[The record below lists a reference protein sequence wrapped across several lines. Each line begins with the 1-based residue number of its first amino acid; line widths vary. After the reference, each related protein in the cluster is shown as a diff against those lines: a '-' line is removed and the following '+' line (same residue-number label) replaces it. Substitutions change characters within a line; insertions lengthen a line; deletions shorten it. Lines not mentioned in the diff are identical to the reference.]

1 MRELGSAQLDLAGAG
16 PAEQYRTITRS
27 EIQRLDRLPLGLSC
41 AAESSQELSVDRAPD
56 LIPLHWLPP
65 RDDTPQVF

>member
-1 MRELGSAQLDLAGAG
+1 MRKLRPAEQDLAGAG
-16 PAEQYRTITRS
+16 QAEQYRTTTRS
-27 EIQRLDRLPLGLSC
+27 EIPRLDHLPLGLSC

-65 RDDTPQVF
+65 RDDLPRVF